1 MKIYPDT
8 TVYILSPAKFHTGG
22 AELLHQLCSQMIQFG
37 VNAKMYY
44 MDSDNLDN
52 PVDNFYKKY
61 HLDYAE
67 EVIDDRRNI
76 FVAYEGPTQY
86 LYKFKNIRRVLWW
99 LSADNYL
106 NCLHSFINRQLSE
119 ILVKPL
125 EKVFQFQNGDNDIEH
140 WVQSEYARQFVK
152 LNGIPDD
159 KIYFVGDY
167 LNQAFLAKVEN
178 IDFAQKENQVAFNPK
193 KGFEITQILMNV
205 APDINWR
212 PIQNMTPEQVQELL
226 AKCKVYIDFGNHP
239 GKDRIP
245 REAALSGCVVI
256 TGMRGSAANDVDIN
270 IPREFKF
277 DVRTCQPGDVINKIK
292 FSFENFDSEYY
303 KQKDYRRRIMEDKR
317 RFAEEVATVCDCLAS
332 DIVNHVAI
340 FDLNNTSLSMAN
352 FLLKYQKNLLP
363 TFIIDDNFS
372 DGVHA
377 NLIREQNRN
386 YFYLDGNN
394 RIEIISTEDA
404 KFLCLERR
412 ITHLALYDP
421 TAEKLQYVRENFSVA
436 ENNILKMKRN

>member
-1 MKIYPDT
+1 MQLWLTPPPD
-8 TVYILSPAKFHTGG
+8 I
-22 AELLHQLCSQMIQFG
+22 
-37 VNAKMYY
+37 
-44 MDSDNLDN
+44 DD
-52 PVDNFYKKY
+52 PVDDFYKKY
-61 HLDYAE
+61 HLPYTE
-67 EVIDDRRNI
+67 NIIDDKQNI
-76 FVAYEGPTQY
+76 VVVYENVPHL
-86 LYKFKNIRRVLWW
+86 LYEFKNIRRVFWW
-99 LSADNYL
+99 LSVDNYL
-106 NCLHSFINRQLSE
+106 IPLVQHFANGISNLMIN
-119 ILVKPL
+119 PL
-125 EKVFQFQNGDNDIEH
+125 ANPLPKIFQFQKENFDIEH

-159 KIYFVGDY
+159 KIHFVGDY

-178 IDFAQKENQVAFNPK
+178 IDFSQKENQVAFNPK

-270 IPREFKF
+270 IPCEFKF
-277 DVRTCQPGDVINKIK
+277 DVRNCQPGDVINKIK
-292 FSFENFDSEYY
+292 VAFENFDSEYY
-303 KQKDYRRRIMEDKR
+303 KQKDYRRRILEDKK
-317 RFAEEVATVCDCLAS
+317 RFAEEVAAVCDCHSS

-340 FDLNNTSLSMAN
+340 FDLNNTGLNMAS
-352 FLLKYQKNLLP
+352 FLLKTRKDLLP

-372 DGVHA
+372 EGVHE
-377 NLIREQNRN
+377 NLICEQNRN
-386 YFYLDGNN
+386 YFYIDGNN

-404 KFLCLERR
+404 KFLCLEGR
-412 ITHLALYDP
+412 ITHLALFEP
-421 TAEKLQYVRENFSVA
+421 TAEKLQSVRENFSVA
-436 ENNILKMKRN
+436 ENNILKMNRN